1 MQCLVRRDFQE
12 FFCYD
17 HTRSLEKCR
26 KHSGTERSTGLMLCA
41 CCSQV
46 VILYLHQHKL
56 AENCKLSVVDA

>member
-1 MQCLVRRDFQE
+1 MQCLVRRDFQV
-12 FFCYD
+12 FCYD
-17 HTRSLEKCR
+17 HTRSLEKCW

-56 AENCKLSVVDA
+56 AEKLSVVDA